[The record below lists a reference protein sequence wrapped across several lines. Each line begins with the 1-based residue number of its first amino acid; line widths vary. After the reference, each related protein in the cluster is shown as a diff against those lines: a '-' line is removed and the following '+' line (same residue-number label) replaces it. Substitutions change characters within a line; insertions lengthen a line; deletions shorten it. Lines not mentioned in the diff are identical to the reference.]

1 MTAMDDECFSNCV
14 CKPHKKDKRFNDKK
28 KNVVSIAKKDHV
40 LKYCRKRI
48 RSQNSTIHKSQGQ
61 NKNHGTFITET
72 VQGLIQKTWIL
83 DSGASKHMSS
93 RREWFHEFQEVN
105 GDSVAIG
112 DGTICQETW
121 NNLHQAKN

>member
-61 NKNHGTFITET
+61 NKNHIHNRDDAGIDP
-72 VQGLIQKTWIL
+72 KDL
-83 DSGASKHMSS
+83 DT
-93 RREWFHEFQEVN
+93 R
-105 GDSVAIG
+105 
-112 DGTICQETW
+112 
-121 NNLHQAKN
+121 